1 VIFSTLLRR
10 PSAAPDRKKRA
21 VLSDRGTLSVTRQ
34 RSRRYRIAVS
44 SGLILSVLLHILVVR
59 LSPLLVRYLED
70 DAGIYRVPR
79 PIIVEPRG
87 MQAIEIRITE
97 APPVEPE
104 RTPEPEPEPQAVE
117 PEPEGAESSLTGAE
131 RLRPRVGDWRLWV
144 VPALARRLDRT
155 PEERNQELEARLHA
169 LLEAYDDSIAAEFA
183 RAAESM
189 DWTVGEEGNKWGVSP
204 QGLHLGPVTLPLPFY
219 IGPGRES
226 EEMLRDYGAIQ
237 RQAGEDAIR
246 DAQKERIE
254 AIRERNRQARE
265 EAQRNAQKDTTGTH

>member
-1 VIFSTLLRR
+1 M
-10 PSAAPDRKKRA
+10 
-21 VLSDRGTLSVTRQ
+21 
-34 RSRRYRIAVS
+34 
-44 SGLILSVLLHILVVR
+44 
-59 LSPLLVRYLED
+59 
-70 DAGIYRVPR
+70 PR

-87 MQAIEIRITE
+87 MQAIEIRVTE

-104 RTPEPEPEPQAVE
+104 RRPQPEPEVVE
-117 PEPEGAESSLTGAE
+117 PEPEDATEPSLTGAE

-155 PEERNQELEARLHA
+155 PEERSRELEARLHA
-169 LLEAYDDSIAAEFA
+169 MLEAYDDSIAAELA
-183 RAAESM
+183 RAAEAM

-226 EEMLRDYGAIQ
+226 EDMLRDYGAIQ

-254 AIRERNRQARE
+254 AIRERNQRARE